1 VVAPISLLLLIFVI
15 STVVLAWKLRQ
26 ATSESN
32 GAVAA
37 DVDDGDVELKKGLN
51 HVETQH

>member
-32 GAVAA
+32 GAVDA
-37 DVDDGDVELKKGLN
+37 DADGDVELKKGLN